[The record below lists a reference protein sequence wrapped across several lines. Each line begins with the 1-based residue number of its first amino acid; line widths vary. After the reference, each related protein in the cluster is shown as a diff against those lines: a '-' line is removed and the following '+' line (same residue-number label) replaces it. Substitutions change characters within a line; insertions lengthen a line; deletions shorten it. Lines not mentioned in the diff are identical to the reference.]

1 MNGKALL
8 NEKIKVV
15 SGSYDIELEG
25 LNYFRTDLEARG
37 QLHHGILEY
46 SRKKYLSAIVIISD
60 SPKTDLFDCTLD
72 EI

>member
-46 SRKKYLSAIVIISD
+46 SRK
-60 SPKTDLFDCTLD
+60 
-72 EI
+72 